1 MALLSQLPPIPE
13 HFELLRL
20 WEVFSEQKS
29 NLAFLGSVPVPSKS
43 REAVAPHLLLA
54 AASFALVAEG
64 DLGRAHDV
72 FIAAISLWSA
82 MLEIDNREAR
92 TEETLI
98 AVSSSRQDRDASLT

>member
-1 MALLSQLPPIPE
+1 MAFLSSVPIPS
-13 HFELLRL
+13 R
-20 WEVFSEQKS
+20 
-29 NLAFLGSVPVPSKS
+29 S

-64 DLGRAHDV
+64 DIGRANDV

-82 MLEIDNREAR
+82 ILEIDNREAR

-98 AVSSSRQDRDASLT
+98 AVSIITNYSICIAYLD